1 MGPSIVVVVA
11 LVATAP
17 LSAQSLDS
25 AFERASQLPRLRSLI
40 IAQDGRILGER
51 YYHGASRSR
60 TANVK
65 SVSKSVISALV
76 GIATAEGR
84 LKGVQQTIADFF
96 PAELRDSAHAD
107 KRRITI
113 GDLLSMR
120 AGLESTSFD
129 GYGPWVTSANWV
141 RAALARPIV
150 ADRGGPMIYSTGN
163 THLLSAILTKATGMS
178 TLAYARRKL
187 GAPLGIE
194 IPAWPRDPQGIY
206 FGGNDMRLTPRAML
220 AIGELYRNRGRV
232 GRRQI
237 VPDWWVDASF
247 LVRAYSPFNGHGYGW
262 GWWSREAG
270 DYRVHFAWGY
280 GGQFIFIVPA
290 IRATVVMTSDAEA
303 RREWGHVDALHELL
317 DRYVIPALKKDASVA
332 QLCPARER
340 GTLAPLHRSTNGVPS
355 DPNLRRF
362 IVAYRNEVA
371 LDPAALTRE
380 LASRYGFTPYA
391 EFVAALHGFSA
402 ELPEWVI
409 SELRAHPCVAS
420 IGQNTKGYL
429 AEPQLNR
436 P

>member
-1 MGPSIVVVVA
+1 MPA
-11 LVATAP
+11 F
-17 LSAQSLDS
+17 AQSPDPRPQTLDPVF
-25 AFERASQLPRLRSLI
+25 ARASELPRLRSLI
-40 IAQDGRILGER
+40 IAQDGRVLGER
-51 YYHGASRSR
+51 YYNGASRSR

-65 SVSKSVISALV
+65 SVSKSIISALV

-84 LKGVQQTIADFF
+84 LKGIQQPIADFF
-96 PAELRDSAHAD
+96 PRELRDSAHVE
-107 KRRITI
+107 KRHITI

-194 IPAWPRDPQGIY
+194 IPPWPRDPQGIY

-237 VPDWWVDASF
+237 VPESWVDASF
-247 LVRAYSPFNGHGYGW
+247 VVRAHSPFNGHGYGW
-262 GWWSREAG
+262 GWWSRHAG

-290 IRATVVMTSDAEA
+290 IRATVVMTSDPEA

-317 DRYVIPALKKDASVA
+317 DMYVIPALKKHVSLA
-332 QLCPARER
+332 QSCPARAK
-340 GTLAPLHRSTNGVPS
+340 GTLAPLHRSTIGVPS

-362 IVAYRNEVA
+362 MVMYRDDVP
-371 LDPAALTRE
+371 DPGALTRE
-380 LASRYGFTPYA
+380 LSVKYGFTIYL
-391 EFVAALHGFSA
+391 EFQAVLKGFSA
-402 ELPEWVI
+402 ELPEGVL
-409 SELRAHPCVAS
+409 SELRAHPCVAV
-420 IGQNTKGYL
+420 INQNTRGEL
-429 AEPQLNR
+429 AEPQLN
-436 P
+436 PP